1 MLSNKAEDWPSL
13 FEERLNAGDLDGV
26 MKLYEPTAH
35 FVARSGETVV
45 GRDHIRPFVAGM
57 IQSKTKLK
65 SQVVRAINVN
75 DIAVLYTDFQGTM
88 VDPSGQRVDIGH
100 HAIEVLRRQ
109 PDGTWKLIVGDPN
122 ARA

>member
-1 MLSNKAEDWPSL
+1 M
-13 FEERLNAGDLDGV
+13 
-26 MKLYEPTAH
+26 
-35 FVARSGETVV
+35 V